1 MTPFGVTLKTD
12 ARPHAVAARAPG
24 VWLRRASRGFVLAAV
39 MSYPAIAAAAAWS
52 LPADMRQRTWV
63 ESNGRDFRLADVGS
77 PLVVMTMAYTACKKI
92 CSNTSLVL
100 GEIQRRFD
108 EMKQP
113 AEFVVVSYDP
123 RNDSPADWQDY
134 RRRRGLQR
142 ATWHFLTGDAVS
154 TRALARQLDLDFWTY
169 HEHIVHD
176 FRIVLFD
183 SHWNVIGEVDW
194 SSVDRLPEILR
205 QSVATTRP

>member
-1 MTPFGVTLKTD
+1 ML
-12 ARPHAVAARAPG
+12 AVALSCP
-24 VWLRRASRGFVLAAV
+24 L
-39 MSYPAIAAAAAWS
+39 IAAAVAWS
-52 LPADMRQRTWV
+52 LPATLRQRSWV
-63 ESNGRDFRLADVGS
+63 KSNGKDFRLADVGS
-77 PLVVMTMAYTACKKI
+77 PIVVMTMAYTACQKV

-108 EMKQP
+108 LMKQP

-123 RNDSPADWQDY
+123 RNDSPADWQEY
-134 RRRRGLQR
+134 RQRRGLQR
-142 ATWHFLTGDAVS
+142 ANWHFLTGDADS
-154 TRALARQLDLDFWTY
+154 TRVLARQLDLDFWTY

-183 SHWNVIGEVDW
+183 SHWKVIAEVDW

-205 QSVATTRP
+205 QSVLTARP

>member
-1 MTPFGVTLKTD
+1 MTPMTLG
-12 ARPHAVAARAPG
+12 AEHRAGAVAADGFPQ
-24 VWLRRASRGFVLAAV
+24 WLRWTLRAFVLATTL
-39 MSYPAIAAAAAWS
+39 SCPAFAAAMAWS
-52 LPADMRQRTWV
+52 LPADLRQRTWV
-63 ESNGRDFRLADVGS
+63 ESNGRDFRLADVDS

-108 EMKQP
+108 VMGQA

-134 RRRRGLQR
+134 RMRRGLQR

-154 TRALARQLDLDFWTY
+154 TRVLARQLDLDFWTY

-205 QSVATTRP
+205 ESLATTRP

>member
-1 MTPFGVTLKTD
+1 
-12 ARPHAVAARAPG
+12 
-24 VWLRRASRGFVLAAV
+24 
-39 MSYPAIAAAAAWS
+39 
-52 LPADMRQRTWV
+52 MRQRTWV
-63 ESNGRDFRLADVGS
+63 ESNGREFRLADVNS

-108 EMKQP
+108 VMGQA

-134 RRRRGLQR
+134 RMRRGLQR

-154 TRALARQLDLDFWTY
+154 TRVLARQLDLDFWTY

-205 QSVATTRP
+205 ESLATTRP

>member
-1 MTPFGVTLKTD
+1 MAQMNIGTD
-12 ARPHAVAARAPG
+12 AGSTTAATDSPDR
-24 VWLRRASRGFVLAAV
+24 WLRWTLRGFVFAIAL
-39 MSYPAIAAAAAWS
+39 SCPAIAAAGAWS
-52 LPADMRQRTWV
+52 LPADLRLRTWV
-63 ESNGRDFRLADVGS
+63 ESNGMEFRLADVDS
-77 PLVVMTMAYTACKKI
+77 PLVVMTMAYAACQKV

-100 GEIQRRFD
+100 GEIQRRLD

-134 RRRRGLQR
+134 RQRRGLQR
-142 ATWHFLTGDAVS
+142 ANWHFLTGDAHS
-154 TRALARQLDLDFWTY
+154 TRVLARQLDLDFWTY

-205 QSVATTRP
+205 QSVVTTRP